1 MTSDLLQIQ
10 GGDQALLLAIER
22 HSSGAWPAPEVVSL
36 NGWECRFA
44 PASKSRRVNSL
55 TPLEPVKGRFAQTLS
70 VARRL
75 CRERQVACTVR
86 VTPAF
91 QEEDLASLADEGFV
105 QKDTTLVKILPLGG
119 VAEADPAVRLTAP
132 PHSEWL
138 THYARLTQMGDAEHD
153 VIDSML
159 SHVQGDMCLA
169 ALTVDGEVVSLGR
182 SVVRNGL
189 MGVFQIATAP
199 SARRQGYAHRIVQS
213 LLHWG
218 RQQGAMRAYLQVV
231 ADNIAA
237 RSLYRSMGFKTLY
250 GYTYFVKD
258 ETAD

>member
-1 MTSDLLQIQ
+1 
-10 GGDQALLLAIER
+10 
-22 HSSGAWPAPEVVSL
+22 
-36 NGWECRFA
+36 
-44 PASKSRRVNSL
+44 
-55 TPLEPVKGRFAQTLS
+55 
-70 VARRL
+70 
-75 CRERQVACTVR
+75 
-86 VTPAF
+86 
-91 QEEDLASLADEGFV
+91 
-105 QKDTTLVKILPLGG
+105 
-119 VAEADPAVRLTAP
+119 
-132 PHSEWL
+132 
-138 THYARLTQMGDAEHD
+138 MGDAEHD

-213 LLHWG
+213 LLYWG

-258 ETAD
+258 ETADL

>member
-1 MTSDLLQIQ
+1 
-10 GGDQALLLAIER
+10 
-22 HSSGAWPAPEVVSL
+22 
-36 NGWECRFA
+36 
-44 PASKSRRVNSL
+44 
-55 TPLEPVKGRFAQTLS
+55 
-70 VARRL
+70 
-75 CRERQVACTVR
+75 VR

-91 QEEDLASLADEGFV
+91 QEEDLASLTDQGFV

-119 VAEADPAVRLTAP
+119 VAQADSSVRLTAP

-138 THYARLTQMGDAEHD
+138 THYAHLTQMGDAERD

-169 ALTVDGEVVSLGR
+169 ALSVDGEVVSLGR

-189 MGVFQIATAP
+189 MGIFQIATAP

-218 RQQGAMRAYLQVV
+218 RQQGPCGR
-231 ADNIAA
+231 IAGC
-237 RSLYRSMGFKTLY
+237 RR
-250 GYTYFVKD
+250 
-258 ETAD
+258 